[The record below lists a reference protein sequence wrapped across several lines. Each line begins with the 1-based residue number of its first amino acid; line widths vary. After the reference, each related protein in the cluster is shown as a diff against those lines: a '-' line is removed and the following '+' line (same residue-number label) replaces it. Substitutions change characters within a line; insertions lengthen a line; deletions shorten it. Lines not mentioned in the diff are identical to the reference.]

1 MEFCFQYLLKK
12 SDEEQMNTGQMI
24 LTMGAM
30 VLLATIMLRVNTNN
44 LTNESVRD
52 QAQYGVLATS
62 IATSIIEEA
71 QSKAFDEN
79 TDTNTVSTLS
89 QLTTLL
95 GPETGETSDTFD
107 DFDDYNGYTRR
118 DSTMPSAVFDIACEV
133 VYVEKNNIQGSTSSK
148 TWHKKMNV
156 IISSPFSPDTFR
168 TASIFSYWY
177 FR

>member
-1 MEFCFQYLLKK
+1 MEFYFQYLLKK
-12 SDEEQMNTGQMI
+12 SDKDQMNTGQMI

-71 QSKAFDEN
+71 QSKSFDEN
-79 TDTNTVSTLS
+79 TDTNSVSSLTSLS
-89 QLTTLL
+89 SVL
-95 GPETGETSDTFD
+95 GPEAGETYLTFD
-107 DFDDYNGYTRR
+107 DFDDYDGFTKR
-118 DSTMPSAVFDIACEV
+118 DSSMPSAIFDIACEV
-133 VYVEKNNIQGSTSSK
+133 VYVNSYDVQGSTTSR

-156 IISSPFSPDTFR
+156 TISSPFSPDTFR